1 MPERPSLTQAADTS
15 TERAVIVGA
24 GLAGLRAA
32 EAMRKAGFQ
41 GSLTLVG
48 DEPHAPYDRPP
59 LSKHVLSG
67 QLPADASRLPSDL
80 RGEAEWRLGVG
91 ATGLDRQA
99 QVVRLSD
106 GTSLPY
112 DKLLIATGTRA
123 RPWVHPEEERYGN
136 VFSIRT
142 RDDAAALRA
151 ALVAGPRAVV
161 VIGAGFIGCEVA
173 AVCRE
178 LGLPVSLVDPSPAP
192 LGRVLGS
199 TVGEMIGDVHRGWG
213 VTMRF
218 NEEVDHLEQAGGR
231 VTGARLK
238 DGTFIEADIAVVAL
252 GAVRNVEWLEG
263 SGLSA
268 DSGGLDCDEHGLV
281 LDENGTP
288 DPRIA
293 AAGDVARFPH
303 PLYDGRRVAL
313 EHWGHAVAQAE
324 HAGRLLAG
332 AEPPLPYAALPNF
345 WSVQGDMV
353 VKSVGLTDGADGVAV
368 VQGDPADRRFVAVY
382 GRAGR
387 CVAAVSVDSAR
398 WLPAYAEKV
407 ASGAPFPPA
416 DPATDQPAR
425 EIVIRDPGFA

>member
-1 MPERPSLTQAADTS
+1 MPERPSPEKPADTS
-15 TERAVIVGA
+15 AERAVIVGA
-24 GLAGLRAA
+24 GLAGLRGA
-32 EAMRKAGFQ
+32 EAMRKAGYR
-41 GSLTLVG
+41 GSLIIVG
-48 DEPHAPYDRPP
+48 DEPHPPYDRPP

-67 QLPADASRLPSDL
+67 QLPAEASRLPSDL
-80 RGEAEWRLGVG
+80 RGQAEWRLGVG
-91 ATGLDRQA
+91 ATGLDREA
-99 QVVRLSD
+99 RVVRLSD
-106 GTSLPY
+106 GSSLPY

-123 RPWVHPEEERYGN
+123 RPWVHPEEQRYGN
-136 VFSIRT
+136 VFTIRT
-142 RDDAAALRA
+142 RDDAAALRT

-178 LGLPVSLVDPSPAP
+178 LGLAVSLVDPSPAP

-199 TVGEMIGDVHRGWG
+199 TVGEMIGEIHRGRG

-218 NEEVDHLEQAGGR
+218 NEEVAHLEQAEGR

-238 DGTFIEADIAVVAL
+238 DGTFIEADIVVVAL

-263 SGLSA
+263 ASLSA
-268 DSGGLDCDEHGLV
+268 DSGGIDCDEHGLV
-281 LDENGTP
+281 LDEAGTP

-332 AEPPLPYAALPNF
+332 AEPPLPYDALPNF

-368 VQGDPADRRFVAVY
+368 VQGDPEARRFLAVY

-387 CVAAVSVDSAR
+387 CIAAVSVDSAR

-407 ASGAPFPPA
+407 AAGAPFPPA
-416 DPATDQPAR
+416 DPATDLPGR